1 LLPLASLLHFQQ
13 ALLLHFQQA
22 WSLRYLPF

>member
-1 LLPLASLLHFQQ
+1 LLLYFQQ